1 MVFVAWVLGVGF
13 TVGGASCMSPV
24 RRGTILPNDRFRM
37 GQPFE
42 LRDTVWNPD
51 RLPIF
56 DVRVSYDAYDP

>member
-1 MVFVAWVLGVGF
+1 
-13 TVGGASCMSPV
+13 MSPV